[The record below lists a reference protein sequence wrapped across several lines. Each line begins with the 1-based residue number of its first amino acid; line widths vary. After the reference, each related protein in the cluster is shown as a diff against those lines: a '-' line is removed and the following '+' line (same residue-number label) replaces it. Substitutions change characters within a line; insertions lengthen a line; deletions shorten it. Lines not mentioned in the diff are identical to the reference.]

1 MIETTLRDLGDRML
15 GMFLTAVELVELTG
29 RRKRDAQVQAL
40 RAMGIE
46 HKVRA
51 DGKVVVLRRHVEQEL
66 GVDAR
71 AADSEVMPDWSAA

>member
-1 MIETTLRDLGDRML
+1 MIGS
-15 GMFLTAVELVELTG
+15 MFLSPNELVELTG
-29 RRKRDAQVQAL
+29 RRKRDSQAQTL

-66 GVDAR
+66 GAHGR
-71 AADSEVMPDWSAA
+71 AAEVEAMPDWSAA

>member
-1 MIETTLRDLGDRML
+1 ML
-15 GMFLTAVELVELTG
+15 GMFLNAVELVELTG
-29 RRKRDAQVQAL
+29 RRKRDAQVQTL

-66 GVDAR
+66 GVSAR
-71 AADSEVMPDWSAA
+71 PGEAEVTPDWSAA